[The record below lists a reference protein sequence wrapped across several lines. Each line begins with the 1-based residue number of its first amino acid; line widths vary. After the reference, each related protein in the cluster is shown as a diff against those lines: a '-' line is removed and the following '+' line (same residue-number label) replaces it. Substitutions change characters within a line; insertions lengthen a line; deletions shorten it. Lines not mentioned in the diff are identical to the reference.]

1 MNLGE
6 VMRIAWKSISS
17 NKLRSVLTMLGIII
31 GVAAVIVMI
40 SVSSGTEAIIA
51 EQINGL
57 GANLIFIS
65 PNFSFASMGA
75 ISSRGGVRMTGSTLT
90 YDDSLAIGEKI
101 KGIVGVSVEQQT
113 SETVKYG
120 DTAIDS
126 VTIVGTTPDFPSVR
140 EVPFGNGRFLTQ
152 TDLDRKA
159 KVAILGTSIASE
171 LFGDAN
177 PIGQKITVGTV
188 KLTVVGVMEEKGQV
202 NNTDYDAQIYVP
214 ITLVFEKFAPS
225 FFARISGDN
234 VRVIYA
240 QAESKDVLDSVI
252 TQIQIL
258 MANRHGTTLDS
269 PDVTVTTQQDIIQTQ
284 EATSASFRNL
294 LAWVASVSLL
304 VGGIGIMNIMLV
316 SVTERTR
323 EIGIRQSM
331 GATPSDIRMQ
341 FLTEALILSLIG
353 GVIGILSGIVGSWIF
368 GQTGGMRTVILPQS
382 IALAFVSAAAVGI
395 FFGFIPANKAAR
407 LDPIVALRHE

>member
-40 SVSSGTEAIIA
+40 SVSSGTEATIA

-75 ISSRGGVRMTGSTLT
+75 ISSRGGMRMEGSTLT
-90 YDDSLAIGEKI
+90 YDDALAIGEKI
-101 KGIVGVSVEQQT
+101 NGIVGVSVEQQT
-113 SETVKYG
+113 SETVKYS

-140 EVPFGNGRFLTQ
+140 EVPLGTGRFLTQ

-171 LFGDAN
+171 LFGDVN
-177 PIGQKITVGTV
+177 PIGQRITVGTV
-188 KLTVVGVMEEKGQV
+188 KLTVVGVMKEKGQV

-214 ITLVFEKFAPS
+214 ITLVFEKFTPS

-240 QAESKDVLDSVI
+240 QAENKDVLDSVI

-353 GVIGILSGIVGSWIF
+353 GVIGILSGILGSWIF

>member
-40 SVSSGTEAIIA
+40 SVSSGTEATIA

-65 PNFSFASMGA
+65 PNFSFANVSSMA
-75 ISSRGGVRMTGSTLT
+75 DRGGMRVAASTLT
-90 YDDSLAIGEKI
+90 YDDALAIAEKI
-101 KGIVGVSVEQQT
+101 KGIAGVSVEQQA
-113 SETVKYG
+113 SETVKYS

-140 EVPFGNGRFLTQ
+140 EVPLGTGRFLTQ
-152 TDLDRKA
+152 NDLDHTA
-159 KVAILGTSIASE
+159 KLAILGTSIAGE
-171 LFGDAN
+171 LFGDAD

-188 KLTVVGVMEEKGQV
+188 KLTVVGVMKEKGQV

-214 ITLVFEKFAPS
+214 ITLVFEKFTPS

-240 QAESKDVLDSVI
+240 QAESKDTLDSVI

-269 PDVTVTTQQDIIQTQ
+269 PDVSVTTQQDIIQTQ

-353 GVIGILSGIVGSWIF
+353 GVIGILSGIGGSWIF

>member
-40 SVSSGTEAIIA
+40 SVSSGTEATIA

-75 ISSRGGVRMTGSTLT
+75 ISSRGGMRMEGSTLT
-90 YDDSLAIGEKI
+90 YDDALAIGEKI
-101 KGIVGVSVEQQT
+101 NGIVGVSVEQQT
-113 SETVKYG
+113 SETVKYS

-140 EVPFGNGRFLTQ
+140 EVPLGTGRFLTQ

-171 LFGDAN
+171 LFGDVN
-177 PIGQKITVGTV
+177 PIGQRITVGTV
-188 KLTVVGVMEEKGQV
+188 KLTVVGVMKEKGQV
-202 NNTDYDAQIYVP
+202 NNTDYDTQIYVP
-214 ITLVFEKFAPS
+214 ITLVFEKFTPS

-240 QAESKDVLDSVI
+240 QAENKDVLDSVI

-353 GVIGILSGIVGSWIF
+353 GVIGILSGILGSWIF

>member
-40 SVSSGTEAIIA
+40 SVSSGTEATIA

-75 ISSRGGVRMTGSTLT
+75 ISSRGGMRMEGSTLT
-90 YDDSLAIGEKI
+90 YDDALAIGEKI

-113 SETVKYG
+113 SETVKYS

-140 EVPFGNGRFLTQ
+140 EVPLGTGRFLTQ

-171 LFGDAN
+171 LFGDVN
-177 PIGQKITVGTV
+177 PIGQRITVGTV
-188 KLTVVGVMEEKGQV
+188 KLTVVGVMKEKGQV

-214 ITLVFEKFAPS
+214 ITLVFEKFTPS

-240 QAESKDVLDSVI
+240 QAENKDVLDSVI

-258 MANRHGTTLDS
+258 MANRHSTTLDS

-353 GVIGILSGIVGSWIF
+353 GVIGILSGILGSWIF

>member
-40 SVSSGTEAIIA
+40 SVSSGTEATIA

-75 ISSRGGVRMTGSTLT
+75 ISSRGGMRMEGSTLT
-90 YDDSLAIGEKI
+90 YDDALAIGEKI

-113 SETVKYG
+113 SETVKYS

-140 EVPFGNGRFLTQ
+140 EVPLGTGRFLTQ

-171 LFGDAN
+171 LFGDVN
-177 PIGQKITVGTV
+177 PIGQRITVGTV
-188 KLTVVGVMEEKGQV
+188 KLTVVGVMKEKGQV

-214 ITLVFEKFAPS
+214 ITLVFEKFTPS

-240 QAESKDVLDSVI
+240 QAENKDVLDSVI

-353 GVIGILSGIVGSWIF
+353 GVIGILSGILGSWIF